1 MAILRLT
8 VNPLVS
14 ANIFGTSQDVLQC
27 PDEPRQQRGFS
38 FRFFSTVMIFIF
50 MA

>member
-14 ANIFGTSQDVLQC
+14 ANIFGTSQDGPHY
-27 PDEPRQQRGFS
+27 PDEPRQPRGFS
-38 FRFFSTVMIFIF
+38 FRFSMWKDT
-50 MA
+50 